1 MAIPKNSFVLIDYTI
16 RIKETGELVDTTI
29 EEVAKKENRYEAEKI
44 YEPLLVI
51 IGENRVI
58 RGLEEHIEN
67 FGEVGKEFSIDIPP
81 EKAYG
86 KRDPSKVKIMSMR
99 EFLKNN
105 IVPEVGKTVE
115 IGGQMGIVK
124 AITGGRVLVDFNHP
138 LAGKTLFTT
147 YRIVKI
153 IEDDIEK
160 IKMLLHRRY
169 RRIPIERFNVSIDQ
183 TKSEVSIELPREIYL
198 DRDLQLVKALVVEEI
213 YRYIGKYNSIIFI
226 ERYTRAVEQP
236 KQEKIEV
243 QQQIQQSSSVSQ

>member
-16 RIKETGELVDTTI
+16 RIKETGDLVDTTI
-29 EEVAKKENRYEAEKI
+29 EEVAKKENKYEAEKV

-51 IGENRVI
+51 VGENRVVK
-58 RGLEEHIEN
+58 GLEEHIEN
-67 FGEVGKEFSIDIPP
+67 FGEIGKEFSIDIPP

-86 KRDPSKVKIMSMR
+86 ERDPSKVRIMGMR
-99 EFLKNN
+99 EFIRNN
-105 IVPEVGKTVE
+105 IIPEVGKTVE
-115 IGGQMGIVK
+115 IGGQIGIVK

-138 LAGKTLFTT
+138 LAGKTLSTT

-153 IEDDIEK
+153 VEDDVEK
-160 IKMLLHRRY
+160 TKLLLHRRY
-169 RRIPIERFNVSIDQ
+169 RRIPIERFVVSIDQ
-183 TKSEVSIELPREIYL
+183 AKGEVTIELPREIYL

-226 ERYTRAVEQP
+226 EKYTRTQEQP

-243 QQQIQQSSSVSQ
+243 TQIQQK